1 VLQGKHKPTY
11 DPAGTSP
18 PSSFPKGSAD
28 LWVVDAGDYVTVTEA
43 LDVHLS
49 GNKARDKVYRRHSGF
64 IGGLKEVPIGRVRE
78 RMPEE
83 VSASDE

>member
-1 VLQGKHKPTY
+1 
-11 DPAGTSP
+11 
-18 PSSFPKGSAD
+18 
-28 LWVVDAGDYVTVTEA
+28 VTVTEA

-78 RMPEE
+78 RAPEE
-83 VSASDE
+83 VSRVGWWSG

>member
-1 VLQGKHKPTY
+1 M
-11 DPAGTSP
+11 
-18 PSSFPKGSAD
+18 
-28 LWVVDAGDYVTVTEA
+28 DAGDYVTVTDA

-78 RMPEE
+78 RQPEE
-83 VSASDE
+83 VSPSV

>member
-1 VLQGKHKPTY
+1 M
-11 DPAGTSP
+11 
-18 PSSFPKGSAD
+18 
-28 LWVVDAGDYVTVTEA
+28 TVTEA

-78 RMPEE
+78 RAPEE
-83 VSASDE
+83 VSQASRTSAAKEARSG